1 MINKILKE
9 LEKNEK
15 NIMLITNYNFISSI
29 SSKRIYTIS
38 RTYDDISFPDKQNK
52 YYQKFKNFFVN
63 KIKKNDISV
72 IYLLFEKDVL
82 EFSTKRFMYMNIL
95 TVNVLIVKQSMIIY

>member
-38 RTYDDISFPDKQNK
+38 RTYDDINTDKQNK
-52 YYQKFKNFFVN
+52 YYQKFKKFFC
-63 KIKKNDISV
+63 K
-72 IYLLFEKDVL
+72 
-82 EFSTKRFMYMNIL
+82 
-95 TVNVLIVKQSMIIY
+95 